1 MKIEIETACNGYII
15 TIPAVDD
22 EDIEKKIVIE
32 NSKENEYYLNDSK
45 VKFESFT
52 NLVDQLQEIFELYNS
67 KHNTIGYVNGICS
80 ENIRWDINEKMRESL
95 KNPKNDNG
103 D

>member
-15 TIPAVDD
+15 TIPKEDD
-22 EDIEKKIVIE
+22 GIEQKIVIQKNE
-32 NSKENEYYLNDSK
+32 ENEENFNESQAE
-45 VKFESFT
+45 FETFT
-52 NLVDQLQEIFELYNS
+52 NLVDQLQEILGVYNS
-67 KHNTIGYVNGICS
+67 KHNTVGYVNGLCS
-80 ENIRWDINEKMRESL
+80 ENIRWDIHEEMKKSL